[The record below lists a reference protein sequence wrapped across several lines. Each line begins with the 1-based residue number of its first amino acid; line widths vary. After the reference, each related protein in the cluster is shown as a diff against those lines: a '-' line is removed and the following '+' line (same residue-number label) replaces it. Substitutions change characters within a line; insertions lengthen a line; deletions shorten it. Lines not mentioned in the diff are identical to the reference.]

1 MNSSVNLINSLVLPS
16 ASKRIN
22 LNKHLCQLKRKELSI
37 MNNFGQTNGTRVPD
51 KTRNCQTFNVFV

>member
-22 LNKHLCQLKRKELSI
+22 LNKHWCQLQRNELSI
-37 MNNFGQTNGTRVPD
+37 MNISGQTNGTRVPD
-51 KTRNCQTFNVFV
+51 KTRNCQTMNVFV

>member
-22 LNKHLCQLKRKELSI
+22 LNKHLCQLQRNELSI
-37 MNNFGQTNGTRVPD
+37 MNISEQTNGTRVPD
-51 KTRNCQTFNVFV
+51 KTRNCQTMNIYV